1 MLLKT
6 YYFKQGVNLK
16 KVLFN
21 LGDTVS
27 FTILSEPITIPDLF
41 GNIKYE
47 QEDRENFRN

>member
-1 MLLKT
+1 M
-6 YYFKQGVNLK
+6 NLK